1 MLPNSLLR
9 EPVSRDW
16 PLVYLERLARCPGTE
31 DRQGTADL
39 AALETPEG
47 VAILPSPLHFW
58 AEETERSARW
68 RPLCPRT
75 LAGLADWSPEGT
87 EERRAPCNAVY
98 TALPQR
104 SRPSRPWTI
113 GIRAF
118 WPKTIDPQIRL
129 RPGRVTLTPILA
141 STRSDIPR
149 IRSWNTI
156 GAAPPSSPSWPPQPP
171 WRKRGKH
178 CALTWEVSQ
187 EALVCHIQY
196 IIVYISLQYIYIY
209 IYIYICV

>member
-1 MLPNSLLR
+1 METTVLR
-9 EPVSRDW
+9 P
-16 PLVYLERLARCPGTE
+16 VYLERLARCPGTE

-47 VAILPSPLHFW
+47 VASFPAPLHFW
-58 AEETERSARW
+58 VEETERNARW
-68 RPLCPRT
+68 RPLRPGT

-104 SRPSRPWTI
+104 GRPSRPWTI

-187 EALVCHIQY
+187 EKYPNYTIYNCIY
-196 IIVYISLQYIYIY
+196 FSTIYIY
-209 IYIYICV
+209 ITFIVG

>member
-1 MLPNSLLR
+1 MPWNGGPAGDGRSSCSRDPRRGGEPSHLRYISGRKRLR
-9 EPVSRDW
+9 ET
-16 PLVYLERLARCPGTE
+16 LAGDRC
-31 DRQGTADL
+31 
-39 AALETPEG
+39 
-47 VAILPSPLHFW
+47 
-58 AEETERSARW
+58 
-68 RPLCPRT
+68 CPRT

-104 SRPSRPWTI
+104 GRPSRPC
-113 GIRAF
+113 IRAF

-178 CALTWEVSQ
+178 CALTWEASQ

-209 IYIYICV
+209 IYIYV